1 MDQLFTDLTTARLC
15 QCFKMGLRL
24 PHAYSPHCFNLSSR
38 QQQNHSTSLL
48 PPAAMLI
55 VLFIAAAFSN
65 AFSVPVASPV
75 DALDPL
81 SLTIL
86 GRDIPLPECINP
98 AGYRTMQQIIL
109 SCLVTIFACTWVSLH
124 PNVPHPD
131 NSGWENFSMR
141 LRTVF
146 WAIIGPEFVT
156 IWAFRQRIGAAEH
169 AEDYN
174 KKFSLKPR
182 ARSKFKCLMD
192 WFRGP
197 DKGTAPDRSW
207 GLTHGFLL
215 EMHGLRRFRNGQPFT
230 STSSD
235 LIEYASDVSN
245 PIYISED
252 EINDKSKGDFF
263 TKLIVVIQTTWF
275 IVQCVARWVQR
286 LHVTELEIVT
296 LAFAILNIIT
306 YILWWNK
313 PQNMRV
319 AIAIHDGRN
328 DSGPTLAE
336 QNAVTRRRDLSE
348 QETSRLSSDDHSS
361 GREALSVNHSD
372 VSDKRPL
379 LDNQLPCQPSMVP
392 LAFIRSSQR
401 HSLSSPPLLL
411 DFCSEDKP
419 TPSMGY
425 DFDQERRVAVAL
437 GLIGVLFG
445 GVHLFPIWLSSFS
458 TSVEKYLWIACTIV
472 ILVEPVVLS
481 LGDTVSSFASKL
493 PDLLEKAV
501 DYFLLHPIWF
511 IGIPLYAPARL
522 TLLVLA
528 FTNLRTVPPS
538 TFVNVEW
545 TSFVPHV

>member
-1 MDQLFTDLTTARLC
+1 MDQLSTDLTLARLSDRSLSVL
-15 QCFKMGLRL
+15 QDGPL
-24 PHAYSPHCFNLSSR
+24 PHF
-38 QQQNHSTSLL
+38 SLVS
-48 PPAAMLI
+48 PAAMLI
-55 VLFIAAAFSN
+55 VLSIAAVFNN
-65 AFSVPVASPV
+65 AFSAPVASPI
-75 DALDPL
+75 DTLDPL
-81 SLTIL
+81 HLTIL
-86 GRDIPLPECINP
+86 GRDTLPECINP
-98 AGYRTMQQIIL
+98 AGYRTIQQIIL
-109 SCLVTIFACTWVSLH
+109 SCLATIFACTWVSLH
-124 PNVPHPD
+124 PNVPDPD
-131 NSGWENFSMR
+131 NTDWQNFSMR

-146 WAIIGPEFVT
+146 WAVIGPEFVT

-174 KKFSLKPR
+174 KKFGLKPR
-182 ARSKFKCLMD
+182 ARSKIICLMD

-215 EMHGLRRFRNGQPFT
+215 EMHGLRRFRNGQPFAL
-230 STSSD
+230 TSSD
-235 LIEYASDVSN
+235 LIEYASDLSN

-319 AIAIHDGRN
+319 AIAIHDGRS
-328 DSGPTLAE
+328 DGGPTLAE
-336 QNAVTRRRDLSE
+336 EKGVTLRRDLGE

-372 VSDKRPL
+372 VSDKRAL
-379 LDNQLPCQPSMVP
+379 LDNQLPVNHQC
-392 LAFIRSSQR
+392 
-401 HSLSSPPLLL
+401 SPPLLL

-419 TPSMGY
+419 TPSMGCDDRRRQKFLFFASPDVLPVFY
-425 DFDQERRVAVAL
+425 TSTDDFDQDRRVAVAL

-458 TSVEKYLWIACTIV
+458 TSVEKYLWIACTIA
-472 ILVEPVVLS
+472 ILVEPIVLS
-481 LGDTVSSFASKL
+481 LGETISSSASKL
-493 PDLLEKAV
+493 PDLLGKALG
-501 DYFLLHPIWF
+501 YFLLLPIWF

>member
-1 MDQLFTDLTTARLC
+1 MSLSVLQDGPDDFHGPTA
-15 QCFKMGLRL
+15 
-24 PHAYSPHCFNLSSR
+24 
-38 QQQNHSTSLL
+38 LL
-48 PPAAMLI
+48 PPPASMLI
-55 VLFIAAAFSN
+55 VLFIAAAFNN
-65 AFSVPVASPV
+65 AFSAPVASPV
-75 DALDPL
+75 GALDQL
-81 SLTIL
+81 HLTIL

-109 SCLVTIFACTWVSLH
+109 SCLATIFACTWVSLH
-124 PNVPHPD
+124 PNVPDPD
-131 NSGWENFSMR
+131 NTGWENFSMR

-174 KKFSLKPR
+174 KKFGLKPR
-182 ARSKFKCLMD
+182 ARSKFKYLMD

-197 DKGTAPDRSW
+197 DKGAAPDRSW

-215 EMHGLRRFRNGQPFT
+215 EMHGLRRFRIGQPFT
-230 STSSD
+230 LTSSD
-235 LIEYASDVSN
+235 LIRYTGGLSN

-275 IVQCVARWVQR
+275 IVQCIARWVQR

-296 LAFAILNIIT
+296 LAFAILNVIT

-328 DSGPTLAE
+328 DGGPTLAE
-336 QNAVTRRRDLSE
+336 EKGVTRRRDLSE

-379 LDNQLPCQPSMVP
+379 LDNQLPVNHQWFPLHSFALLKDILLALPHSCWTFVRKISPLQAWVVMIGADIDFFGSSDVVP
-392 LAFIRSSQR
+392 AFYSST
-401 HSLSSPPLLL
+401 
-411 DFCSEDKP
+411 D
-419 TPSMGY
+419 
-425 DFDQERRVAVAL
+425 DFDDDWRVAVAL

-472 ILVEPVVLS
+472 ILVEPAALS
-481 LGDTVSSFASKL
+481 HFHIFFSAASKL
-493 PDLLEKAV
+493 PDLLGKALGC
-501 DYFLLHPIWF
+501 FLLLIWY

-522 TLLVLA
+522 ILLVLA

-545 TSFVPHV
+545 TSFVPHI